1 MILYA
6 GLFPQIAKGSE
17 RDFHMRKKM
26 KLNASDMVLLV
37 VDVQERLAKVMKR
50 RGQVVDAIGVLLRLA
65 DLLDFPVVH
74 TQQYTKGLGPTVEP
88 LAMALK
94 GIDHVEKIHFSCCGE
109 EEFVKRMDALG
120 RRTVLLTGM
129 ETHICVLQTALDLM
143 DMGYNV
149 HVPWDAVCS
158 RSDDNRDWGIRFM
171 ERAGAIIT
179 SSETAAFQLLGHSG
193 TPQFKEISS
202 LLK

>member
-1 MILYA
+1 M
-6 GLFPQIAKGSE
+6 GEK
-17 RDFHMRKKM
+17 MRKKM
-26 KLNASDMVLLV
+26 KLNTSDMVLLV
-37 VDVQERLAKVMKR
+37 VDVQERLAKVMER
-50 RGQVVDAIGVLLRLA
+50 RDQVVKTIGVLMKLA
-65 DLLDFPVVH
+65 ELLNFPVVH
-74 TQQYTKGLGPTVEP
+74 TQQYTRGLGPTVEP
-88 LAMALK
+88 LATALR
-94 GIDHVEKIHFSCCGE
+94 GVDHVEKIHFSCCGE
-109 EEFVKRMDALG
+109 GEFVKRMDALG

-158 RSDDNRDWGIRFM
+158 RSDGNRDWGIRFM
-171 ERAGAIIT
+171 ERGGAIIT
-179 SSETAAFQLLGHSG
+179 SSETAAFQLLGRSG

>member
-1 MILYA
+1 MKGIL
-6 GLFPQIAKGSE
+6 S
-17 RDFHMRKKM
+17 MRKKM
-26 KLNASDMVLLV
+26 KLKTSDMVLLV

-50 RGQVVDAIGVLLRLA
+50 RDQVVDTIGVLLRLSE
-65 DLLDFPVVH
+65 LLEFPVLH
-74 TQQYTKGLGPTVEP
+74 TQQYTRGLGPTVEP
-88 LAMALK
+88 IAAALE
-94 GIDHVEKIHFSCCGE
+94 GTGHVEKIHFSCCGE
-109 EEFVKRMDALG
+109 ESFVKRMDALG

-129 ETHICVLQTALDLM
+129 ETHICVLQTALDLL

-158 RSDDNRDWGIRFM
+158 RTDGNRDWGIRFM

-179 SSETAAFQLLGHSG
+179 SSETAIFQLLGRSG
-193 TPQFKEISS
+193 TPQFKEMSS